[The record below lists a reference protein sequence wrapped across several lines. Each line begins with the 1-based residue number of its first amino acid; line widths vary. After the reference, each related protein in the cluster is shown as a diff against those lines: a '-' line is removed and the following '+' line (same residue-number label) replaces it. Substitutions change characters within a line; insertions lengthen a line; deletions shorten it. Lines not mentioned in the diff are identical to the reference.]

1 MTRPRM
7 FSQGTPLLSSVL
19 SLSMLAMVSLL
30 VCQLCAF
37 LDDDNTPQN
46 PQSRGWDITYSHKK
60 VPTSATLRASAARV
74 LSEIWAAAAWTSAA

>member
-7 FSQGTPLLSSVL
+7 FSQGTPLLSSVV

-30 VCQLCAF
+30 VCQSSAF
-37 LDDDNTPQN
+37 LHDDNTPRHLAKSEPGQ
-46 PQSRGWDITYSHKK
+46 DTYSHKK

-74 LSEIWAAAAWTSAA
+74 LSVI